1 MPSRQMDTQ
10 LCQRRSGPVHCSTT
24 PGTTPL
30 AWNGWRAFN
39 AEHSNVFGGGI
50 KPGSMLPPAK
60 MYTYAATRPLRTL
73 YFDGF
78 SASKQGGGVLN
89 MQNIIVYDDVH
100 AGDFAWFFADTER
113 GKLLCEWGRQYGI
126 EGFVRE
132 EATYELIWCDFSVGL
147 QLISATDMLMPA
159 SDSEPSFVTPSHS
172 HSHDDFSSQVL
183 AQTPGRWSPPDMSP
197 WMTPYGEWHQ
207 WSMYR
212 AASWHHTRADTRI
225 TPHPEYLVT
234 LYDPVYSSLAANN
247 RLSRLEHNLVD
258 LSDEDREIFLKEL
271 DGALRAW
278 NDDAKDEGVSGVDW
292 VAIAQAVV
300 DRTGDTLAELHA
312 LISDIHPAAHAT
324 EVVSNARL
332 AAFALLMAYV
342 DHTALFAPRITTA
355 ERSSVLADV
364 SKRCS
369 VVFTGHIDAP
379 AYNLTLQERRLKHA
393 VEGVSQRICS
403 FASGVLEEA
412 LNLLDTFPEDRTVVW
427 NSVAT
432 WREGVEDLMGWLG
445 WAMWERCPRM
455 CGLDE
460 QCYIPMWPVDRLAEP
475 DSPAPLV
482 PRCIK
487 KEDFKMIC

>member
-1 MPSRQMDTQ
+1 
-10 LCQRRSGPVHCSTT
+10 
-24 PGTTPL
+24 
-30 AWNGWRAFN
+30 
-39 AEHSNVFGGGI
+39 
-50 KPGSMLPPAK
+50 

-78 SASKQGGGVLN
+78 SSSKQGGGVFD

-100 AGDFAWFFADTER
+100 AGEWDWFFGDLER
-113 GKLLCEWGRQYGI
+113 GKMLCEWGRQYGI

-132 EATYELIWCDFSVGL
+132 EATYEP
-147 QLISATDMLMPA
+147 PA
-159 SDSEPSFVTPSHS
+159 
-172 HSHDDFSSQVL
+172 
-183 AQTPGRWSPPDMSP
+183 RWSPPDMSP

-212 AASWHHTRADTRI
+212 AASWHHTRPDTRV
-225 TPHPEYLVT
+225 TVHPEYLVT

-247 RLSRLEHNLVD
+247 RLPRLEHGLVD
-258 LSDEDREIFLKEL
+258 LSDEDRETFLEEL
-271 DGALRAW
+271 DGAIRAW
-278 NDDAKDEGVSGVDW
+278 NNNTKGEGVSGVDW

-312 LISDIHPAAHAT
+312 LISDIPPAANVT

-332 AAFALLMAYV
+332 AAFALLMPYV
-342 DHTALFAPRITTA
+342 DHAALFAPGITTA
-355 ERSSVLADV
+355 ERSSVLAAV

-379 AYNLTLQERRLKHA
+379 AYQLTSQERRLKHA

-403 FASGVLEEA
+403 FSSGVLEEA
-412 LNLLDTFPEDRTVVW
+412 LNLLDTLPEDRTIAW

-460 QCYIPMWPVDRLAEP
+460 QCYIPMWPLDRLTELDEA
-475 DSPAPLV
+475 APLV

-487 KEDFKMIC
+487 KEDFKMVL